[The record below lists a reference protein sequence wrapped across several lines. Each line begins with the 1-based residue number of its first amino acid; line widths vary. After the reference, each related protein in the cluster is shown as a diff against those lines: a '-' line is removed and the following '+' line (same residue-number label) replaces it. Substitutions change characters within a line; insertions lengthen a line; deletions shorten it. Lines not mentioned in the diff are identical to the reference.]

1 MYFLINT
8 SKNFILIKKE
18 GGIEMRL
25 SAPTKRMFGITIIL
39 AIIALVLF
47 IIGSFVLPV
56 LTIVG
61 FVILAFAFL
70 LLILSVSNKNMQ
82 ILR

>member
-8 SKNFILIKKE
+8 GKNFILIKKE

-25 SAPTKRMFGITIIL
+25 SAPSQRMFGITIIL
-39 AIIALVLF
+39 AVIGLVLF
-47 IIGSFVLPV
+47 IIGSFVLPI
-56 LTIVG
+56 LTIIG
-61 FVILAFAFL
+61 FILLFFAFL
-70 LLILSVSNKNMQ
+70 LLILSLFNKNTQ